1 MNRMDTV
8 PARRPALV
16 PTLAAIAV
24 VAVCVSAGL
33 WQRDRMQQKL
43 ALRAQIET
51 ASRSE
56 PVAIPRVTEWAA
68 WRFRPVRA
76 TGEFD
81 AAHQILLDNRIRAGR
96 VGYDVVA
103 PLVLADGRV
112 VLVERGWVAAGATR
126 ADIPD
131 APPPRGEVTVTGRI
145 NQPPSAYLE
154 LARDKAPG
162 RVWQNLNLARY
173 VEATGLAVLPVV
185 IEQTAPASAGDIL
198 VRDWPAPD
206 VGVEKH
212 LSYMMQWFAFAATA
226 IALWAYYTWRR
237 GK

>member
-1 MNRMDTV
+1 VR
-8 PARRPALV
+8 L
-16 PTLAAIAV
+16 
-24 VAVCVSAGL
+24 AGL

-43 ALRAQIET
+43 ALRAQIES

-56 PVAIPRVTEWAA
+56 PVAMPRAAEWDA

-96 VGYDVVA
+96 VGYDVIA

-131 APPPRGEVTVTGRI
+131 APPPRGEVTVSGRI
-145 NQPPSAYLE
+145 NQPSIRVSR
-154 LARDKAPG
+154 ARPRQGPG
-162 RVWQNLNLARY
+162 RVWQNLDLARY
-173 VEATGLAVLPVV
+173 SAATGLTVLPVV
-185 IEQTAPASAGDIL
+185 IEQTAPAVAGDTL

-226 IALWAYYTWRR
+226 IALWAYFTWRR
-237 GK
+237 RK

>member
-1 MNRMDTV
+1 MNRMDAV
-8 PARRPALV
+8 PAPRRTLV

-56 PVAIPRVTEWAA
+56 PVAMPRVTAWGA

-76 TGEFD
+76 TGQFD

-96 VGYDVVA
+96 VGYDIVA

-162 RVWQNLNLARY
+162 RVWQNLDLARY
-173 VEATGLAVLPVV
+173 AAATGLAVLPVV
-185 IEQTAPASAGDIL
+185 IEQTAPAAAGDAL

-206 VGVEKH
+206 VGAEKH
-212 LSYMMQWFAFAATA
+212 LSYMMQWFAFAATT
-226 IALWAYYTWRR
+226 IALWAYFTWRR
-237 GK
+237 RK

>member
-1 MNRMDTV
+1 MQRTSNV
-8 PARRPALV
+8 APRRPALV
-16 PTLAAIAV
+16 PTLATALV
-24 VAVCVSAGL
+24 VALCVSAGL

-43 ALRAQIET
+43 ALRAQIES

-56 PVAIPRVTEWAA
+56 PVAMPRVTEWGA

-81 AAHQILLDNRIRAGR
+81 AGHQILLDNRIRAGR
-96 VGYDVVA
+96 VGYDVIA
-103 PLVLADGRV
+103 PLVLADGRT
-112 VLVERGWVAAGATR
+112 VLVERGWVAAGPTR

-131 APPPRGEVTVTGRI
+131 VPPPRGEVTVTGRV

-162 RVWQNLNLARY
+162 RVWQNLDLARY
-173 VEATGLAVLPVV
+173 AAATGLTVLPVV
-185 IEQTAPASAGDIL
+185 IEQTGPAAAGDVL

-212 LSYMMQWFAFAATA
+212 LSYMLQWFAFAATA
-226 IALWAYYTWRR
+226 VALWAYYTWRR
-237 GK
+237 AK